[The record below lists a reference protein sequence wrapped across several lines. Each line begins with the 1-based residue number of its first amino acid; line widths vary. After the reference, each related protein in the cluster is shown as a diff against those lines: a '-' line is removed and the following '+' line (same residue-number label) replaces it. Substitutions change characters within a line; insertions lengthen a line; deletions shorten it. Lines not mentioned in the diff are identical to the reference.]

1 MRNKK
6 KAGCWMLLLESLV
19 VKGSNHGLSDARKCQ
34 GTDEYFLNAE
44 TWGQKQK
51 DRPLFSKPRITSR
64 SQYSVFHLFRF

>member
-1 MRNKK
+1 
-6 KAGCWMLLLESLV
+6 MLLLESLV